1 MGMRVVRDVVGLVV
15 QLISPFIYDSVGYS
29 ESSLLLLCTNS
40 HTNVCRVRL
49 NRDNRSTHL
58 INRRVGSRHIRV
70 RHGTV
75 TKYLPHISFTAS
87 THSNPTRIG
96 VQISENSTAN
106 LNSKGNVRSLSNA
119 IIFLLRRG
127 SHDTNLT

>member
-1 MGMRVVRDVVGLVV
+1 MGMRMVRDVVGLVV

-75 TKYLPHISFTAS
+75 YLPS
-87 THSNPTRIG
+87 TYLTFLIHRIDSESKSTRI
-96 VQISENSTAN
+96 QLESEFKSVKT
-106 LNSKGNVRSLSNA
+106 R
-119 IIFLLRRG
+119 LL
-127 SHDTNLT
+127 T

>member
-29 ESSLLLLCTNS
+29 ESPLLLLCTNS

-49 NRDNRSTHL
+49 NRDNRSTYL

-75 TKYLPHISFTAS
+75 YLPS
-87 THSNPTRIG
+87 TYLTFPIHRIDSESKSTRI
-96 VQISENSTAN
+96 QLESEFKSVKT
-106 LNSKGNVRSLSNA
+106 R
-119 IIFLLRRG
+119 LL
-127 SHDTNLT
+127 T